1 MKTYFLGIVI
11 FFIYLFL
18 FSHLEYKDKK
28 TGEITTYYRQPIN
41 LVFALV
47 LSIFWIITIPIMII
61 NKLRSK

>member
-18 FSHLEYKDKK
+18 FSHLEYKNND
-28 TGEITTYYRQPIN
+28 EIITHYREPIN
-41 LVFALV
+41 ALFSLVI
-47 LSIFWIITIPIMII
+47 STFWIITIPIMII